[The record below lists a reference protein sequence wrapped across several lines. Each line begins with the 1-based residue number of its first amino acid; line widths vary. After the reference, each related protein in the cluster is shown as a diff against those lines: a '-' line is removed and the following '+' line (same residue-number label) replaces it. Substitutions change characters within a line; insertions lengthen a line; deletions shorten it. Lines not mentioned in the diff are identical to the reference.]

1 VSSNNKIGRKTSA
14 DFGFW
19 GKVTLFKLTF
29 MYQTISL
36 NPILDKTYIKHAAD
50 SIPLPAGFY

>member
-1 VSSNNKIGRKTSA
+1 MNLETSSVISVSSKDGTEMT
-14 DFGFW
+14 DE
-19 GKVTLFKLTF
+19 VTVFKLTF

-50 SIPLPAGFY
+50 SI